1 MMLVLHLQCLRAQ
14 HTLIFFYIPSF
25 VFVISWLTSPP
36 KKLPSPR
43 QSQKNWEH
51 VALGWCSLQ
60 LCLRSCLIW
69 WWWSRHGRARPMW
82 FQSTCCCTSSLPH
95 RWRICLS
102 ASCWK
107 LHCSGC
113 SPAAAWSPPGHVLR
127 GVPGSAAGCCA
138 GPCLGSWWWSVVMIP
153 GRNSLAI
160 TSATTIHATAAR
172 GCRPGCRHRSRP
184 GGTAAA
190 PHALQIPKFTA
201 AVVHTQLLQRAGG
214 TLCSACSSALA
225 AVSISISC
233 CGRPSSGSCG
243 WDSPG
248 PGHLLLQA
256 AGRGARHPGS
266 GHNEHRDRGSGLGEK
281 SVLHTYDCWA
291 ILPRCHP
298 WYEWDFA
305 IFADG
310 QFHVFCRIRHHF
322 LHIFTSASGPGWS
335 SEALE
340 CDIGNGEAWPV
351 HWRFA
356 ENHALREGTGSATTA
371 VSSILR
377 ISVRYIQ
384 SCSSLVIYIFI
395 VFELKISGGGH
406 LLVSRAQAP
415 RCACDA
421 IWSIV
426 VSPKRWK
433 KTSGRTSRVLSLGSH
448 FHGRWNVLFKHVWL

>member
-1 MMLVLHLQCLRAQ
+1 MANFTAKKTAITAAITEELGACRSWVVFITIVFEILSHLM
-14 HTLIFFYIPSF
+14 
-25 VFVISWLTSPP
+25 VMV
-36 KKLPSPR
+36 
-43 QSQKNWEH
+43 
-51 VALGWCSLQ
+51 
-60 LCLRSCLIW
+60 
-69 WWWSRHGRARPMW
+69 
-82 FQSTCCCTSSLPH
+82 
-95 RWRICLS
+95 
-102 ASCWK
+102 
-107 LHCSGC
+107 
-113 SPAAAWSPPGHVLR
+113 AAWESTAYVIPVYLLLHFLIATQVTDLSVRQLLEAPLLWLFPSSRLVSSR
-127 GVPGSAAGCCA
+127 
-138 GPCLGSWWWSVVMIP
+138 PC
-153 GRNSLAI
+153 
-160 TSATTIHATAAR
+160 AAR
-172 GCRPGCRHRSRP
+172 GARLCSWLLRWAMFGILGGGLWWWFLGEIRWRSHLLRRSTPQLPGAAALVADTAVQDLVARRQPHMPCRSRSVRQLP
-184 GGTAAA
+184 DR
-190 PHALQIPKFTA
+190 A

-266 GHNEHRDRGSGLGEK
+266 GHNEHRDRGSGLAEK

-340 CDIGNGEAWPV
+340 CDIGIGEAWPV

-433 KTSGRTSRVLSLGSH
+433 KTSGRTSWVLSLGSH